1 MLASQ
6 EMEAGELDWRMGEVR
21 EEEGEMMT
29 PTLGWGEI
37 EMGMEV
43 DGVEQEEEEEQRKE
57 VKVEEVKKGK
67 LGWMPTWAE
76 AEGFTEEN

>member
-6 EMEAGELDWRMGEVR
+6 EMEGGELDWRMGEVR
-21 EEEGEMMT
+21 EEEGKMT

-43 DGVEQEEEEEQRKE
+43 DGVEAEVEQRKE
-57 VKVEEVKKGK
+57 VKVVEEVKKGK